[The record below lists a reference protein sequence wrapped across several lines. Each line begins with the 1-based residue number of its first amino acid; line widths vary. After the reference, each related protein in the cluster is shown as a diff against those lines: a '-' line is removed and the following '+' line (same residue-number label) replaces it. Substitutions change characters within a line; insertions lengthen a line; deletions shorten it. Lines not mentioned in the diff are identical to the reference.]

1 MTRRHLP
8 VLAPIV
14 LAACAS
20 TVTGPARL
28 TGQQLDAAT
37 ALYGQWADQIER
49 NGRPVYIWR
58 RSVALP
64 SGGLRSCEL
73 RVTLGFRKTIRSTL
87 LEGFDDACRL
97 YDVR

>member
-1 MTRRHLP
+1 MTRRLLP
-8 VLAPIV
+8 ALAPIA

-20 TVTGPARL
+20 TANGPARL
-28 TGQQLDAAT
+28 AGQQLDAAT
-37 ALYGQWADQIER
+37 ALYGRWADQIER
-49 NGRPVYIWR
+49 DGRPVYIWR

-64 SGGLRSCEL
+64 NGERRGCEL

-87 LEGFDDACRL
+87 LEGFQDACRL